1 MNNTTYSPKK
11 AEIESKWYIIDAAN
25 KPLGRVATEAAKL
38 LRGKHKPTYTPNID
52 NGDHVIIL
60 NCNVIILNVK
70 DVILTG
76 NKLNQKIYR
85 HHSGYI
91 GGMKEVSA
99 KVMLEKNP
107 EKAMTLAV
115 KGMLPHN
122 SLGRAQ
128 LKKLRVYAGAE
139 HENQAQKP
147 EVWEVK

>member
-38 LRGKHKPTYTPNID
+38 LRGKHKPTFTPNID
-52 NGDHVIIL
+52 MGDHVIIL
-60 NCNVIILNVK
+60 NCK

-76 NKLNQKIYR
+76 NKLNQKVYR

-91 GGMKEVSA
+91 GGMKEVPA

-107 EKAMTLAV
+107 EKAMTLAI

-122 SLGRAQ
+122 SLGRQMA
-128 LKKLRVYAGAE
+128 KKLRVYAGAE
-139 HENQAQKP
+139 YENQAQKP

>member
-1 MNNTTYSPKK
+1 MNNTTYSIKK
-11 AEIESKWYIIDAAN
+11 NEIERKWYIIDAAN

-52 NGDHVIIL
+52 TGDH
-60 NCNVIILNVK
+60 VIILNVK

-91 GGMKEVSA
+91 GGMKEIPA
-99 KVMLEKNP
+99 KVMIEKNP
-107 EKAMTLAV
+107 EKAMTLAI

-128 LKKLRVYAGAE
+128 LKKLRVYAGNE

-147 EVWEVK
+147 VVWEVK

>member
-1 MNNTTYSPKK
+1 MRQTTMAKE
-11 AEIESKWYIIDAAN
+11 ATIERKWYVVDAEGLT
-25 KPLGRVATEAAKL
+25 LGRLASEVATV
-38 LRGKHKPTYTPNID
+38 LRGKHKPTFTPNID
-52 NGDHVIIL
+52 MGDHVIII
-60 NCNVIILNVK
+60 NCN

-76 NKLNQKIYR
+76 NKLNQKVYR

-91 GGMKEVSA
+91 GGMKEISA

-107 EKAMTLAV
+107 EKAMTLAI

-122 SLGRAQ
+122 SLGRQ
-128 LKKLRVYAGAE
+128 SLKKLRVYAGAE

>member
-25 KPLGRVATEAAKL
+25 KPLGRVATEAARL
-38 LRGKHKPTYTPNID
+38 LRGKHKPTFTPNID
-52 NGDHVIIL
+52 TGDH
-60 NCNVIILNVK
+60 VIILNVK

-76 NKLNQKIYR
+76 HKLDQKMYR

-91 GGMKEVSA
+91 GGMKETPARV
-99 KVMLEKNP
+99 LIENNP
-107 EKAMTLAV
+107 EKALTLAI

-122 SLGRAQ
+122 SLGAQ
-128 LKKLRVYAGAE
+128 MLKKLRVYKGAE

-147 EVWEVK
+147 EVYEF

>member
-1 MNNTTYSPKK
+1 MNNTTYSAK
-11 AEIESKWYIIDAAN
+11 ANEVESKWYIIDATN

-52 NGDHVIIL
+52 MGDHVIIL
-60 NCNVIILNVK
+60 NCK

-91 GGMKEVSA
+91 GGMKEVPA

-107 EKAMTLAV
+107 EKAMTLAI
-115 KGMLPHN
+115 KGMLPHT
-122 SLGRAQ
+122 SLGRKMA
-128 LKKLRVYAGAE
+128 KKLRVYAGSE